1 MAERTRTPGDTAV
14 AVPKSRSARK
24 TANPPLF
31 KVLLHNDDYT
41 TMEFVVEVLQAVFHH
56 DLQRATRIM
65 LHVHQRGVGVAGSYP
80 MEVAETKAE
89 KVMSLARAAE
99 FPLLCTLEPE

>member
-1 MAERTRTPGDTAV
+1 MAERTRNPGDTAV
-14 AVPKSRSARK
+14 AIPKSR
-24 TANPPLF
+24 TAKKVAKPPLF

-41 TMEFVVEVLQAVFHH
+41 TMEFVVEILQTVFHH

-65 LHVHQRGVGVAGSYP
+65 LHVHQRGVGVAGTYP
-80 MEVAETKAE
+80 LEVAETKVE

-99 FPLLCTLEPE
+99 FPLLCTVEAE

>member
-1 MAERTRTPGDTAV
+1 M
-14 AVPKSRSARK
+14 SAGKPESGLKEKAK
-24 TANPPLF
+24 TEKKLARPRLW

-41 TMEFVVEVLQAVFHH
+41 TMEFVVEVLQTVFHH

-65 LHVHQRGVGVAGSYP
+65 LHVHQRGVGVAGTYP
-80 MEVAETKAE
+80 MEIAESKAE

-99 FPLLCTLEPE
+99 FPLLCTVEPE